1 MLKSVIIQGRH
12 YSYYILCFENIK
24 LFRIIPK
31 KDPSIFIYNKTI
43 YILTFNFMIIFTT
56 QWYDF
61 KIII

>member
-31 KDPSIFIYNKTI
+31 KDPSIFIYDKTI
-43 YILTFNFMIIFTT
+43 YIYKHLIS
-56 QWYDF
+56 W
-61 KIII
+61 